1 MTLYY
6 DLVLG
11 LIPLVMAGVSGP
23 LVVAGLAL
31 TVAIPIAGLFALAL
45 IGHAMFVR
53 APVASSA
60 PPTTESSEFPTAD

>member
-1 MTLYY
+1 
-6 DLVLG
+6 
-11 LIPLVMAGVSGP
+11 
-23 LVVAGLAL
+23 VAGLAL